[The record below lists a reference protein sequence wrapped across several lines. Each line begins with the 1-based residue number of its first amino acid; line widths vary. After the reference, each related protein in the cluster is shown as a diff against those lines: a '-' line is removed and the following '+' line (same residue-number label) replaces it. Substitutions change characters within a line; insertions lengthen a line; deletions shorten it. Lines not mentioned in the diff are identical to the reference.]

1 MKYDSIKAMLCVEYD
16 IPQFCKVKVLFK
28 ECKNN
33 VMYYDASWCANGK
46 DFNVVVGF
54 AAPRE
59 VVYDITSN
67 NQVFTY

>member
-1 MKYDSIKAMLCVEYD
+1 MLREEYN
-16 IPQFCKVKVLFK
+16 IPQFCKVRVKFK
-28 ECKNN
+28 EQKNN
-33 VMYYDASWCANGK
+33 IMYYESSWCANGK